1 MLIKDKGC
9 LQSEQSQMNNEKSDS
24 GLINYIKKS
33 LYESAKTRREY
44 SLYGTSYV
52 YIQDFL
58 PENVDIVEVLQAIED
73 RIPGHM
79 VKEVDTIFI
88 GDYQHLRD
96 REVTAMY
103 DSGAIYVSNDQDSN
117 EDMIDDLVHEIAHSL
132 EQPYGFA
139 LYSDGVI
146 EKEFLS
152 KRMKTYEL
160 LSAYDFVS
168 QDNKAAFMHV
178 EYDHYFDEM
187 LYKKIGYDR
196 LAQLLVG
203 VFTTPYAA
211 TSLREYFATGFED
224 YFLHDGEDL
233 KKISP
238 KLFNKI
244 DKLVKGVYD
253 G

>member
-1 MLIKDKGC
+1 MLTKDRRC
-9 LQSEQSQMNNEKSDS
+9 SQSKQSQMNSEETDS
-24 GLINYIKKS
+24 GLVDYIKKS
-33 LYESAKTRREY
+33 LHESAKTRREY

-52 YIQDFL
+52 YVQDFL

-96 REVTAMY
+96 KEVTAMY

-146 EKEFLS
+146 EEEFLS
-152 KRMKTYEL
+152 KRIKSFEIL
-160 LSAYDFVS
+160 KGWDFVS
-168 QDNKAAFMHV
+168 HGAKKAFYNVDYNA
-178 EYDHYFDEM
+178 DFDSL
-187 LYKKIGYDR
+187 LYKKIGYER
-196 LAQLLVG
+196 LSKLLIG

-224 YFLHDGEDL
+224 YFLHDGEYL